1 MVAKPIVAKPCA
13 RKCRA
18 VPSLLGAVLAAA
30 FGAWAYWALAA
41 PAAYAA
47 APTRAG
53 VARCELGAYFSD
65 LFDIDP
71 VRSRFSARLWL
82 WTICPDRSSD
92 PLPHVS
98 LSNADDPVTSEPHV
112 LDRGGRTL
120 DQVLVQSSFRQE
132 WDVRDFPFDR
142 HRIEVLVTAPDDT
155 ARFRFALDEADSS
168 LNPEIRP
175 PGWLLIAAATFLV
188 SSSHEELATA
198 ERLEG
203 IHSRLGVLGG
213 GLLVVVLNGQQVDS
227 VVTSTIGLTLIDWL
241 HLVTLAFLLLAV
253 AGTVL
258 AWRWT
263 ARGGSTARAERL
275 SHRGAWAG
283 LAAYA
288 LMCGGLVAPAACR

>member
-1 MVAKPIVAKPCA
+1 M
-13 RKCRA
+13 
-18 VPSLLGAVLAAA
+18 
-30 FGAWAYWALAA
+30 
-41 PAAYAA
+41 
-47 APTRAG
+47 
-53 VARCELGAYFSD
+53 
-65 LFDIDP
+65 FDIDP
-71 VRSRFSARLWL
+71 VRNRFSARLWL

-98 LSNADDPVTSEPHV
+98 LTNADDPVTSEPHV
-112 LDRGGRTL
+112 VDRGGQVL

-155 ARFRFALDEADSS
+155 TRFRFAPDAADSS

-175 PGWLLIAAATFLV
+175 PGWRVTGFRLTAVDQHYATNYGDRGLRHGSTYSRVRIQIDVARADPTAFWKLTTPLYLALLIAAATFLV
-188 SSSHEELATA
+188 SSADEELVTA

-203 IHSRLGVLGG
+203 MHSRLGVLGG
-213 GLLVVVLNGQQVDS
+213 GLFVVVLNGQQVDS
-227 VVTSTIGLTLIDWL
+227 TVSSTSGLTLMDWL
-241 HLVTLAFLLLAV
+241 HLATLAFLLLAV

-275 SHRGAWAG
+275 SRRGAWIG

-288 LMCGGLVAPAACR
+288 VTCGGLVALAACR

>member
-18 VPSLLGAVLAAA
+18 VLSLLGAVLAAA

-98 LSNADDPVTSEPHV
+98 LSNADGPVTSEPHV

-155 ARFRFALDEADSS
+155 ARFRFALDEGATGRLGGHQHHRADPDR
-168 LNPEIRP
+168 LAP
-175 PGWLLIAAATFLV
+175 PG
-188 SSSHEELATA
+188 HP
-198 ERLEG
+198 RLPPP
-203 IHSRLGVLGG
+203 
-213 GLLVVVLNGQQVDS
+213 
-227 VVTSTIGLTLIDWL
+227 
-241 HLVTLAFLLLAV
+241 
-253 AGTVL
+253 
-258 AWRWT
+258 
-263 ARGGSTARAERL
+263 RGGR
-275 SHRGAWAG
+275 HRPG
-283 LAAYA
+283 LALDRPGRQHGPGGAA
-288 LMCGGLVAPAACR
+288 QPPGSVGGTRRVRPDVRGLVALAACR